1 MFDCSQSRL
10 IRHKGGRAKALLQ
23 PHERVEIYPAAPF
36 LFTHKGCRVKSLRLL
51 WCFAAFASAVT
62 APLLYRRTAESAR
75 STRNAPGSTYMKRL
89 LTAAVAASVLGAC
102 HFHSRAWVAQHAND
116 KAPAKVVADTQPVVS
131 QAGEP
136 ARKSVREPVLETD
149 PSSPSTASQ
158 QMTRSSIFTSDGRT
172 VGRFLMANDVVLSF
186 AKIAY
191 ANSGSEEVRGFARR
205 MLTDHT
211 QLIATMRA
219 LSAELEISPSDDGG
233 SRDLRDFS
241 TLQRDSLRALDGR
254 AFDNAYVAM
263 ELDRHRAMLSMIDD
277 VLLPRAHSGELREL
291 LASAR
296 PIIAAHVAHA
306 EQLQATLARR

>member
-1 MFDCSQSRL
+1 M
-10 IRHKGGRAKALLQ
+10 
-23 PHERVEIYPAAPF
+23 
-36 LFTHKGCRVKSLRLL
+36 
-51 WCFAAFASAVT
+51 T

-75 STRNAPGSTYMKRL
+75 STRNAPRSTYMKRL

-131 QAGEP
+131 QAGQP
-136 ARKSVREPVLETD
+136 VREPVLETD
-149 PSSPSTASQ
+149 RSSPSTASQ

-191 ANSGSEEVRGFARR
+191 ANSGSEEVKGFARR

-219 LSAELEISPSDDGG
+219 LSAEQEISPSDDGG

>member
-1 MFDCSQSRL
+1 
-10 IRHKGGRAKALLQ
+10 
-23 PHERVEIYPAAPF
+23 
-36 LFTHKGCRVKSLRLL
+36 
-51 WCFAAFASAVT
+51 
-62 APLLYRRTAESAR
+62 
-75 STRNAPGSTYMKRL
+75 MKRL

-136 ARKSVREPVLETD
+136 ARKPVREPVREPVLETD

-191 ANSGSEEVRGFARR
+191 ANSGSEEVKGFARR

-219 LSAELEISPSDDGG
+219 LSAEQEISPSDDGG

>member
-1 MFDCSQSRL
+1 
-10 IRHKGGRAKALLQ
+10 
-23 PHERVEIYPAAPF
+23 
-36 LFTHKGCRVKSLRLL
+36 
-51 WCFAAFASAVT
+51 
-62 APLLYRRTAESAR
+62 
-75 STRNAPGSTYMKRL
+75 MKRL

-116 KAPAKVVADTQPVVS
+116 KAPAKVVADTQLVVS

-136 ARKSVREPVLETD
+136 ARKPVREPVLETD

-263 ELDRHRAMLSMIDD
+263 ELDRHPAMLSMIDD

-296 PIIAAHVAHA
+296 PLIAAHVAHA